1 MTIGRVA
8 GKSDDTHG
16 GKLDSETITRKQGK
30 AGTDTERR
38 RERERERERE
48 KRGRESSGRSHT
60 GGPALS
66 SVLDYFP
73 RPSISS
79 AVSQERRI
87 SRAVSWGPM
96 HVQRDP

>member
-8 GKSDDTHG
+8 GKFDDTHA
-16 GKLDSETITRKQGK
+16 GKLDSETITRKRGK

-38 RERERERERE
+38 KERERQ

-60 GGPALS
+60 GGPAFS

-79 AVSQERRI
+79 AVPKSVESQ
-87 SRAVSWGPM
+87 RAVSWGPM

>member
-38 RERERERERE
+38 RERERERKEGERVQVGPI
-48 KRGRESSGRSHT
+48 RGGLPCHQCSTTSLDPPSLLPFPKSVES
-60 GGPALS
+60 
-66 SVLDYFP
+66 
-73 RPSISS
+73 
-79 AVSQERRI
+79 Q
-87 SRAVSWGPM
+87 RAVSWGPM